1 MLFYRDVHVYRLIS
15 KDTVEAAMLAQAD
28 RKLELEKQIQR
39 KCQQNPYRYSL
50 TYSNPIDYLKLLHTL
65 TQYHTHWSR
74 GQTIGDEGG
83 MGSIPYCSEFW
94 LSNVLVVKGVSL
106 EEVT

>member
-39 KCQQNPYRYSL
+39 KCQHCQPHTCLSFKPQQTTL
-50 TYSNPIDYLKLLHTL
+50 CALLVFL
-65 TQYHTHWSR
+65 REFS
-74 GQTIGDEGG
+74 TINLRNR
-83 MGSIPYCSEFW
+83 MKIYPEFNLATW
-94 LSNVLVVKGVSL
+94 LDWLVSL
-106 EEVT
+106 N

>member
-39 KCQQNPYRYSL
+39 KCQQNPNHYSL
-50 TYSNPIDYLKLLHTL
+50 SYSNPIDYLKLLHTL
-65 TQYHTHWSR
+65 TQNHTH
-74 GQTIGDEGG
+74 
-83 MGSIPYCSEFW
+83 
-94 LSNVLVVKGVSL
+94 
-106 EEVT
+106 